1 MSLLRWLQARK
12 SDPGASGGRAK
23 PRRSFSQ
30 TTLPLISPRRGRR
43 ILRREQLFSVVRE
56 SLIRAGVLSTSYEFK
71 VLTLDANGDRFLVLI
86 DLALPAD
93 VMPDEYLLEIE
104 RWIQSSADKRH
115 TMAVQGVYWRRKAVH
130 DQRGIALKAAVAAQT
145 QRLATSDNPTAI
157 PVPVLTP
164 SSGRAQPEAADEVHA
179 FRRALQSPALPAHRL
194 DTEADVPPPESHSDF
209 SALSETQ
216 YGKL

>member
-1 MSLLRWLQARK
+1 
-12 SDPGASGGRAK
+12 
-23 PRRSFSQ
+23 
-30 TTLPLISPRRGRR
+30 
-43 ILRREQLFSVVRE
+43 
-56 SLIRAGVLSTSYEFK
+56 
-71 VLTLDANGDRFLVLI
+71 
-86 DLALPAD
+86 
-93 VMPDEYLLEIE
+93 
-104 RWIQSSADKRH
+104 
-115 TMAVQGVYWRRKAVH
+115 MAVQGVYWRRKAVH

-157 PVPVLTP
+157 PVPVRTP
-164 SSGRAQPEAADEVHA
+164 PSGRAQPVAVDELVA